1 MNHSVRKKTILSGF
15 ILLSIT
21 ILVMLA
27 EACSPDLNTNKT
39 DISAYENQQ
48 IPEVVDFI
56 FHVKPILSD
65 RCFKCHGPDENKIE
79 GDLQLHSEEKA
90 FAALGKD
97 KDRWALVANH
107 PEKSSLIDRIY
118 SNDPDDLMPPPES
131 NLSLDE
137 REKAIIKRWIEQ
149 GAEWKEHWAFVRP
162 TAPGIPEVSNPSWP
176 INEIDH
182 FILAKLDE
190 HKLNTTKAIRSE
202 KLLRKL
208 SFDLRGIPPTL
219 AEINSFLED
228 NSEENYQRF
237 VDQFLDSDAYAE
249 RMTSEWLDLARY
261 ADTHGYQDDLERTM
275 WPWRD
280 WVIHAFKENM
290 PYDQF
295 VIWQL
300 AGDLLPN
307 ASKEQIIATAF
318 NRNHKIT
325 QEGGVIPEEYRAEYV
340 TDRANT
346 FGTAFLGL
354 TFECAKCH
362 DHKYDPI
369 SQKEY
374 FQLFSYFNSVDE
386 KGLIE
391 EYGAIPE
398 PYITITKE
406 EIASTLQFINNLD
419 TLDNIPLLVME
430 DLAKP
435 RKTHILNRGVYDQK
449 ADEVFPNVPSFG
461 KAPVET
467 SSNDRLQLA
476 EWLFEKEN
484 PLTARVMVNRLW
496 QQIYGKGIVSSSYDF
511 GNQGSL
517 PTHPELLDHLA
528 VKFRKDGW
536 DIKKMMKYIVS
547 SATYRQDSKVDD
559 RLLEYDPSN
568 RWFARSPRVRL
579 SAEMLRDHALSI
591 SGLLVPEVG
600 GPSVKPYQPE
610 GLWQAVTGGGGG
622 STARYVQDK
631 GDNNYRRSIYTFW
644 KRTVPPPNML
654 LFDTPTRDFCMVK
667 REHTSTPLQALVL
680 MNDPQFLECSV
691 NLANNAMKN
700 NVKLAEDNGAQE
712 IDIKEAIQT
721 MFMLATS
728 RKATDEELSSL
739 QEMYQEELGIYED
752 NISTADA
759 LLQFGKFQHEEK
771 KEELAALSLVANT
784 IFNIDETI
792 RKS

>member
-1 MNHSVRKKTILSGF
+1 
-15 ILLSIT
+15 
-21 ILVMLA
+21 
-27 EACSPDLNTNKT
+27 
-39 DISAYENQQ
+39 
-48 IPEVVDFI
+48 
-56 FHVKPILSD
+56 
-65 RCFKCHGPDENKIE
+65 
-79 GDLQLHSEEKA
+79 
-90 FAALGKD
+90 
-97 KDRWALVANH
+97 
-107 PEKSSLIDRIY
+107 
-118 SNDPDDLMPPPES
+118 
-131 NLSLDE
+131 
-137 REKAIIKRWIEQ
+137 
-149 GAEWKEHWAFVRP
+149 
-162 TAPGIPEVSNPSWP
+162 
-176 INEIDH
+176 
-182 FILAKLDE
+182 
-190 HKLNTTKAIRSE
+190 
-202 KLLRKL
+202 
-208 SFDLRGIPPTL
+208 
-219 AEINSFLED
+219 
-228 NSEENYQRF
+228 
-237 VDQFLDSDAYAE
+237 
-249 RMTSEWLDLARY
+249 
-261 ADTHGYQDDLERTM
+261 
-275 WPWRD
+275 
-280 WVIHAFKENM
+280 
-290 PYDQF
+290 
-295 VIWQL
+295 
-300 AGDLLPN
+300 
-307 ASKEQIIATAF
+307 
-318 NRNHKIT
+318 
-325 QEGGVIPEEYRAEYV
+325 
-340 TDRANT
+340 
-346 FGTAFLGL
+346 
-354 TFECAKCH
+354 
-362 DHKYDPI
+362 
-369 SQKEY
+369 
-374 FQLFSYFNSVDE
+374 
-386 KGLIE
+386 
-391 EYGAIPE
+391 
-398 PYITITKE
+398 
-406 EIASTLQFINNLD
+406 
-419 TLDNIPLLVME
+419 
-430 DLAKP
+430 
-435 RKTHILNRGVYDQK
+435 
-449 ADEVFPNVPSFG
+449 
-461 KAPVET
+461 
-467 SSNDRLQLA
+467 LA